1 MARPQETF
9 NKREQEKLRAQKR
22 KEKQE
27 KKEARKANPKLSGE
41 DLYVYVDENGH
52 LTNTPPDPTK
62 KIEIDVESI
71 TIGVSRRTAEEE
83 LPEERRGTVDFYN
96 DAKGFGF
103 IKAVETGEKYFVHVS
118 GLIDAIKEGNLV
130 TYDLEKGAK
139 GMNAVNVKKI

>member
-52 LTNTPPDPTK
+52 LTSTPPDPSRR
-62 KIEIDVESI
+62 IEIDVESI
-71 TIGVSRRTAEEE
+71 EIGVSRRIESDEA
-83 LPEERRGTVDFYN
+83 PAERRGTIDFFN
-96 DAKGFGF
+96 ESKGFGF
-103 IKAVETGEKYFVHVS
+103 IKEVETGEKYFVHIS
-118 GLIDAIKEGNLV
+118 GLVDKIKEGNLV

>member
-27 KKEARKANPKLSGE
+27 KKEARKDNPKISGE
-41 DLYVYVDENGH
+41 YLYVYVDENSH

-71 TIGVSRRTAEEE
+71 GIGVS
-83 LPEERRGTVDFYN
+83 
-96 DAKGFGF
+96 
-103 IKAVETGEKYFVHVS
+103 
-118 GLIDAIKEGNLV
+118 
-130 TYDLEKGAK
+130 
-139 GMNAVNVKKI
+139 

>member
-52 LTNTPPDPTK
+52 LTSTPPDPSRR
-62 KIEIDVESI
+62 IEIDVESI
-71 TIGVSRRTAEEE
+71 EIGVARRTESDEA
-83 LPEERRGTVDFYN
+83 PAERRGTIDFFN
-96 DAKGFGF
+96 ESKGFGF
-103 IKAVETGEKYFVHVS
+103 IKEVETGEKYFVHIS
-118 GLIDAIKEGNLV
+118 GLVDKVKEGNLV